1 MYGSIYDL
9 GMAHYPT
16 RRVALALRTP
26 GWDSTPSGA
35 VSTRVTTVFDPGL
48 LELYMNGKI
57 SDPEMAP

>member
-16 RRVALALRTP
+16 RVALALRTP
-26 GWDSTPSGA
+26 GWDSTPCGA
-35 VSTRVTTVFDPGL
+35 VSTRVTAFFYPGL
-48 LELYMNGKI
+48 LELYMYGKI